1 MSDTVKFDRKCIPAS
16 DYVVLRVLDRGDKLD
31 MGGILLTKS
40 EFANDRLG
48 FYKVESVGKNAE
60 KEYGLEPGEY
70 VVADRLAQVCKTEP
84 VAVMKYVNVIAKTN
98 DKRNKFFPLRNMV
111 FVRDEDEQVEN
122 VGGILVSKYNK
133 QLRLG
138 TIVSMNVEDGIDVPY
153 KVGDKVMLVKG
164 GDSFQVG
171 SEHLYIYKHDMIAC
185 VVEEE
190 N

>member
-1 MSDTVKFDRKCIPAS
+1 MSDTVKFDKKCVPAS
-16 DYVVLRVLDRGDKLD
+16 DYVVLKTLDRGDDLNL
-31 MGGILLTKS
+31 GGIYLTKS

-48 FYKVESVGKNAE
+48 FYRVEAVGKNSA
-60 KEYGLEPGEY
+60 KEYGIEPGEY

-84 VAVMKYVNVIAKTN
+84 VAVMKYINVIAKTN
-98 DKRNKFFPLRNMV
+98 EANDRFYPLRNMV
-111 FVRDEDEQVEN
+111 FVRDDDGKVDE
-122 VGGILVSKYNK
+122 VGGILVQNYSK

-138 TIVSMNVEDGIDVPY
+138 TIVSMNIDKDIDVPY

-185 VVEEE
+185 VVEDD
-190 N
+190 

>member
-1 MSDTVKFDRKCIPAS
+1 M
-16 DYVVLRVLDRGDKLD
+16 VLRVLDGGDRLD
-31 MGGILLTKS
+31 AGGILLTKS

-48 FYKVESVGKNAE
+48 FYRVESVGKNAAR
-60 KEYGLEPGEY
+60 EYGLVPGDY

-98 DKRNKFFPLRNMV
+98 ETNDRFYPLRNMV
-111 FVRDEDEQVEN
+111 FVRDDDGKVEDI
-122 VGGILVSKYNK
+122 GGILVSKYSK

-138 TIVSMNVEDGIDVPY
+138 TVVSMNTEDGIEVPY

-185 VVEEE
+185 VVEDG